1 MAAKRILITG
11 MSGTGK
17 STVLAELLRRGYEA
31 VETERSEWSTLVR
44 DDDGSEDWLLRVD
57 AVVGLLGRPRERALF
72 LAATTSNQ
80 GAIYPLLDEVVL
92 LSAPADVILER
103 VARRTSNPYG
113 RTAEQ
118 RALIL
123 EHLATVEPLLRAS
136 ATIEIDA
143 TAPLDAVVDRLE
155 ALATTSG

>member
-17 STVLAELLRRGYEA
+17 STVLAELSRRGYEA
-31 VETERSEWSTLVR
+31 VETEGSEWSTLVR

-57 AVVGLLGRPRERALF
+57 AVVGLLDRPRERALF

-113 RTAEQ
+113 STGGQ

-143 TAPLDAVVDRLE
+143 SAPLDAVVDRLE
-155 ALATTSG
+155 ALATLST